1 MAITSISASTV
12 PAQAAITFGPSS
24 TYIIKLTPS
33 TRAAVESAAV
43 KLGGTVDQRYQYV
56 FEGFTLKLPDA
67 LLPLLQK
74 IPNILTV
81 EKDVPVSGFDIQNTQ
96 SPTPSWG
103 IDRIDQRTAI
113 PPKNSS
119 YVSSYGYRSAGKGS
133 TIYIADTGLY
143 PNEDIAARISSNGY
157 SSIADGNGT
166 VDCNGHGTHVA
177 STAAGTKYGVAKNA
191 TLVPVRVLSCTG
203 SGSVAGVIA
212 GLDWILSP
220 LNTNSKSQAVVNMS
234 LGGNIS
240 TSLNDAFGCNPR

>member
-1 MAITSISASTV
+1 MGIEIGLETDGEPKLRTKRFMRNKFKSLFVSFLAFTSISASTI

-67 LLPLLQK
+67 LFPLLQK

-96 SPTPSWG
+96 SPTLSWG

-191 TLVPVRVLSCTG
+191 SLVPVRVLGCTG

-212 GLDWILSP
+212 GLD
-220 LNTNSKSQAVVNMS
+220 
-234 LGGNIS
+234 
-240 TSLNDAFGCNPR
+240 